1 MSNQNSTSS
10 NWQDWTYFSLR
21 WFFVILISVGIYIT
35 QIRSLADNDF
45 LLVIGIAVVIN
56 LLIGGLILVPTISWV
71 IPFIGIPTDW
81 IISGLFAYLSSTNPT
96 FILSIIG
103 LTAII
108 GLLRYGAEIG
118 FIQAIGTLVAA
129 GVGLVVASGGFDNFI
144 AQINLYIP
152 TILGVIGFVAV
163 GIEWVYFS
171 TTHSQRQGQGLRS
184 AVKDQRAQLSA
195 MRERVRAISEVAATL
210 NLTLHYETILDTAMS
225 VGETLRRS
233 PKHRLVS
240 LAMLFTPM
248 ENLEIATARGLKY
261 QDEGRIIPGKSG
273 IIAEALAEGV
283 PVIAADG
290 GNDPELSQFIAF
302 RNIRST
308 LVIPLRAGFDSYGV
322 LVYGSEGIDD
332 FNEDHL
338 DMLKSI
344 GTQVTVALQNAV
356 LYRNLMEERDRIIR
370 LQEAARKELVR
381 DLHDIPTQTMS
392 VVAMRLS
399 SIPKIIQ
406 KRPEA
411 ALEEIEEIR
420 KIALRATEEIRHV
433 MFKLRPLT
441 LESQGLKAAL
451 EQLANETFK
460 THKQNVEV
468 DVDQQVESYLDVS
481 QQGTLFQLIDE
492 AVGNARKHAQ
502 ASIIRVIVKLDMER
516 HLIIA
521 RVMDNGQ
528 GFDVNKAGGE
538 VGHFGM
544 TNLKDRAQL
553 LNGMLDIKSTI
564 GRGTV
569 ISVTIPLAPDNRP
582 IEPITEARRPRT
594 KLVQAALEK
603 FKASTTP

>member
-1 MSNQNSTSS
+1 MSSS
-10 NWQDWTYFSLR
+10 ANRQAWIYFGLR
-21 WFFVILISVGIYIT
+21 WLFILSASVALYVA
-35 QIRSLADNDF
+35 QIRTLSDSDF
-45 LLVIGIAVVIN
+45 LLCVGIAIAAN
-56 LLIGGLILVPTISWV
+56 LLVGACILIPQLAWALPVV
-71 IPFIGIPTDW
+71 GIPTDW
-81 IISGLFAYLSSTNPT
+81 IISGLFAYLAYPQPV
-96 FILSIIG
+96 FILGIAG
-103 LTAII
+103 LIALS
-108 GLLRYGAEIG
+108 GVLYYGAEVGI
-118 FIQAIGTLVAA
+118 IQAIGALVAVLA
-129 GVGLVVASGGFDNFI
+129 GVTVGLGGFEAFTSQINQYLPTIIWVISFIITVSLWIYFFNEDRQLRGKGLVNTVKSQEE
-144 AQINLYIP
+144 QIN
-152 TILGVIGFVAV
+152 
-163 GIEWVYFS
+163 
-171 TTHSQRQGQGLRS
+171 
-184 AVKDQRAQLSA
+184 A
-195 MRERVRAISEVAATL
+195 MRERVRAISEVAVTL
-210 NLTLHYETILDTAMS
+210 NLTLHYETILDTVMS

-240 LAMLFTPM
+240 IAMLFTPM

-261 QDEGRIIPGKSG
+261 QDEGRVIPGKSG
-273 IIAEALAEGV
+273 IIAEALAEGG
-283 PVIAADG
+283 PVITTDG

-308 LVIPLRAGFDSYGV
+308 LVIPLRSGYDNYGV
-322 LVYGSEGIDD
+322 LIYGSEGENDFTDD
-332 FNEDHL
+332 HI

-411 ALEEIEEIR
+411 ALEEVEEIR
-420 KIALRATEEIRHV
+420 QIALRATEEIRHV

-441 LESQGLKAAL
+441 LESQGLKVAL
-451 EQLANETFK
+451 EQLASETLK

-468 DVDQQVESYLDVS
+468 DVDEQVENYLDVS

-492 AVGNARKHAQ
+492 AVGNARKHAG
-502 ASIIRVIVKLDMER
+502 APVIRIVVKLDTER
-516 HLIIA
+516 NMIIA
-521 RVMDNGQ
+521 RVMDNGK
-528 GFDVNKAGGE
+528 GFDVDKAGGE

-553 LNGMLDIKSTI
+553 LNGMLDIKSSI

-569 ISVTIPLAPDNRP
+569 ISVAIPLAPDKRP
-582 IEPITEARRPRT
+582 IEPVTKAKRPRT
-594 KLVQAALEK
+594 KLVQAALER
-603 FKASTTP
+603 FKASTP